1 LRGGRA
7 PARAEKYAPDP
18 ELELGRGTLA
28 DVGSS
33 VELLYFDGCPNVE
46 ATRRA
51 LESALEGVDIRM
63 VLVETP
69 DDAER
74 LRFLGSPTVR
84 VDGRDIEP
92 GADERADYAFACR
105 VYRTADGVSDVPDMS
120 WLRAAVKG

>member
-1 LRGGRA
+1 MALC
-7 PARAEKYAPDP
+7 
-18 ELELGRGTLA
+18 
-28 DVGSS
+28 

-46 ATRRA
+46 ATRQA
-51 LESALEGVDIRM
+51 VESVAEGVDLRM

-92 GADERADYAFACR
+92 GADERSDYALACR
-105 VYRTADGVSDVPDMS
+105 VYRTVDGVSGTPDMS
-120 WLRAAVKG
+120 WLHADLK